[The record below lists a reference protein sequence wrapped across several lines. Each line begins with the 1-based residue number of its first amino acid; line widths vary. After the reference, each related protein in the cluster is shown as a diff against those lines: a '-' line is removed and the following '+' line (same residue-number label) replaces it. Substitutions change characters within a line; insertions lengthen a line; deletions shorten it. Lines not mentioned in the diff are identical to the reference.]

1 MPDRAAA
8 EPAGHR
14 FPPPCVTGSP
24 ACVQETVTTMRNRLR
39 PLADYCDH
47 RAVFSLAY
55 LRTTEA
61 FRDTASQLGS
71 FADPEWVNAEDALFA
86 AYYFRAFDR
95 FQASGQGSADRPA
108 DVPPAWRVAFSAAA
122 TTTLSAAGDLL
133 LGMNAHITR
142 DLPFVLAELGL
153 VGPGGRSHKGDH
165 DRINAILASVLD
177 PLLAEEAARFDPHL
191 DDETNDYGL
200 GRDDLLG
207 MLVAWRERAWQD
219 AERLVAAS
227 GTEEYAVVARAI
239 ESSAEA
245 RARLLWVLLADEQP
259 AATPMSRDVWCARHR
274 VSSAA
279 SEAAATPV
287 YPAAGS

>member
-1 MPDRAAA
+1 M
-8 EPAGHR
+8 
-14 FPPPCVTGSP
+14 
-24 ACVQETVTTMRNRLR
+24 
-39 PLADYCDH
+39 
-47 RAVFSLAY
+47 
-55 LRTTEA
+55 
-61 FRDTASQLGS
+61 
-71 FADPEWVNAEDALFA
+71 
-86 AYYFRAFDR
+86 
-95 FQASGQGSADRPA
+95 
-108 DVPPAWRVAFSAAA
+108 PPAWRVAFSAAA

-153 VGPGGRSHKGDH
+153 VGPGGLSHKDDH

-200 GRDDLLG
+200 GREDLMG

-259 AATPMSRDVWCARHR
+259 ATTSISRDVWCARHR

-279 SEAAATPV
+279 SEAAPTPV
-287 YPAAGS
+287 YPVPAANQGGTASRG